1 VTLISKYKNLNMA
14 KNTQLDGATC
24 ENYTQLDGAT
34 CENYTQLDGAT
45 CENYT
50 QLDGATCEI
59 YTLHHSNNKNGS
71 SIESFFLSFG

>member
-1 VTLISKYKNLNMA
+1 MA

-34 CENYTQLDGAT
+34 SEN
-45 CENYT
+45 
-50 QLDGATCEI
+50 

>member
-1 VTLISKYKNLNMA
+1 MTLISKYKNLNMA

-34 CENYTQLDGAT
+34 SEN
-45 CENYT
+45 
-50 QLDGATCEI
+50 

>member
-34 CENYTQLDGAT
+34 SEN
-45 CENYT
+45 
-50 QLDGATCEI
+50 